1 MVEYVIGPI
10 AYLLLGLTAVFVFF
24 MPSAFA
30 LVFALLVG
38 IEHLRSR
45 RNPASPERHEPP
57 FAVRHFDV
65 YDLIPKLVPGYLL
78 VAVLIFLGLLTLGAQ
93 VVLVAELL
101 LLVATLYCVRW
112 WMRLRRDGT
121 PHAEVYV
128 LTPWLFTRLAWLLW
142 FILDSGGESTQHFH
156 RPFGGHMEWSSLSAS
171 LLADTWLSVGALLL
185 AITAIIAAWILTR
198 FERAILH
205 PALVLALAIPAVGL
219 FWVATPMGYVHLAAT
234 VPIVGYA
241 ISREVR
247 RIEAISKVTQSR
259 PLGEKAQATVIAV
272 VAVAAAVGVYSSIN
286 VAAPGGK
293 TLIPRGIEYVLPQVV
308 GIGLIALILLVIVA
322 AVGIAHRF
330 GAMLLGLVW
339 LLIMVFTFNTPNLES
354 WSPIFGYREYIAT
367 TIGAAVLLAT
377 MWRVFGPGALEAMP
391 ARNEIQQD
399 EA

>member
-30 LVFALLVG
+30 LVFTLLVG

-45 RNPASPERHEPP
+45 RNPASPERPEPP
-57 FAVRHFDV
+57 FAVRYFDV

-78 VAVLIFLGLLTLGAQ
+78 IAVLIFLGLLTLGAWT
-93 VVLVAELL
+93 VLVAELL

-112 WMRLRRDGT
+112 WMRLRRDGVS
-121 PHAEVYV
+121 HAEVYV

-142 FILDSGGESTQHFH
+142 FILDSGGENTQHFY

-171 LLADTWLSVGALLL
+171 LLANTWLSVGALLL
-185 AITAIIAAWILTR
+185 AITAIITAWILLR
-198 FERAILH
+198 FERPFLH
-205 PALVLALAIPAVGL
+205 PALVLALTTPAIGL

-259 PLGEKAQATVIAV
+259 PLVKKTRSTVIAV
-272 VAVAAAVGVYSSIN
+272 VAVAAALGVYSAIS
-286 VAAPGGK
+286 VALSGGK
-293 TLIPRGIEYVLPQVV
+293 TLIPRGIEYILPQVV
-308 GIGLIALILLVIVA
+308 AVGLIALILLVIA
-322 AVGIAHRF
+322 SAVGRSDRF

-339 LLIMVFTFNTPNLES
+339 LLIMLFTFDAPNLET
-354 WSPIFGYREYIAT
+354 WTPIFGYREYIAT
-367 TIGAAVLLAT
+367 TIGAGILLAT
-377 MWRVFGPGALEAMP
+377 MWRVFGPGALEVKP
-391 ARNEIQQD
+391 ARDEIQQD

>member
-38 IEHLRSR
+38 IERLRSR
-45 RNPASPERHEPP
+45 RNTASHKRPEPS

-65 YDLIPKLVPGYLL
+65 YDLILKLVPGYLL
-78 VAVLIFLGLLTLGAQ
+78 IAVLIFLGLLTLGAWI
-93 VVLVAELL
+93 VLVAELL
-101 LLVATLYCVRW
+101 LLVATLYCARW
-112 WMRLRRDGT
+112 WLRLRRDGV
-121 PHAEVYV
+121 PNAEVYV

-142 FILDSGGESTQHFH
+142 FILDSGGENTQHFH

-185 AITAIIAAWILTR
+185 AITAIITAWILMR
-198 FERAILH
+198 FDRPFLH
-205 PALVLALAIPAVGL
+205 PALALALSMPAIGL

-247 RIEAISKVTQSR
+247 RMESASKDTHSR
-259 PLGEKAQATVIAV
+259 PLGKKAQSTV
-272 VAVAAAVGVYSSIN
+272 VAVVSIAAALGVYSSIS
-286 VAAPGGK
+286 VAEPGGK
-293 TLIPRGIEYVLPQVV
+293 TLIPRGIEYILPQVV
-308 GIGLIALILLVIVA
+308 AVGLIALILLVIA
-322 AVGIAHRF
+322 SAVGRSDRF

-339 LLIMVFTFNTPNLES
+339 LLIMVFTFDAPNLET
-354 WSPIFGYREYIAT
+354 WTPIFGYREYIPT
-367 TIGAAVLLAT
+367 TIGAAVVLAT
-377 MWRVFGPGALEAMP
+377 MWRVFGPGALEATTARARRNP
-391 ARNEIQQD
+391 AG
-399 EA
+399 